1 MNKKERFCDVDNI
14 VEWRHIITILLALV
28 TMAGQG
34 QVKCHIEGTFI
45 DNKWGDE
52 VVICKMGTDLR
63 VNDAPEWH
71 HKAVNGYFECDIETD
86 VPEMYE
92 VIPYKQ
98 YVETASYYYAWF
110 LVENGTVRI
119 EIYGDKAPKIESIGN
134 EGRLHQTMDSVA
146 GVRFRNEMERIDREL
161 EEHKDRYFKPE
172 FLSLMQIVKNMDR
185 ENQPKAFV
193 DSINNV
199 MDYYYD
205 NERESYTDEGW
216 QLFQRSDSLSRLI
229 RPFQAEYYAE
239 HPMLWAYYQVL
250 QSIEMLKYANVYQ
263 NFDSTPHEQM
273 VSLYESKL
281 CNLYIGHPVHGQ
293 ITTALTAL
301 RFQPGKPY
309 IDYMVRNING
319 QLVPISSLI
328 RGKVALIDLWA
339 SWCGPCRRHSKA
351 MIPIYEKYK
360 DKGFTV
366 VAIARERNREDM
378 ENAAQKDGYPWTS
391 LLELNDENHVW
402 EKNGAGGAGGAMYL
416 IDRDGTILSTSTD
429 AKELEPIIKK
439 ALNIE

>member
-1 MNKKERFCDVDNI
+1 MNKKT
-14 VEWRHIITILLALV
+14 IITALLVFVAL
-28 TMAGQG
+28 AGQA
-34 QVKCHIEGTFI
+34 QVKCHIEGKFV

-63 VNDAPEWH
+63 VNDAPQLH
-71 HKAVNGYFECDIETD
+71 HKAVNGHFECDIEAD
-86 VPEMYE
+86 FPEMYE

-98 YVETASYYYAWF
+98 YVETSSHYYAWF
-110 LVENGTVRI
+110 IVENGTVRI
-119 EIYGDKAPKIESIGN
+119 EIYGDKAPKIESTGK
-134 EGRLHQTMDSVA
+134 EGRLHKAMDSVA

-161 EEHKDRYFKPE
+161 EGHKEKYFKPE

-185 ENQPKAFV
+185 ESMPKTYV
-193 DSINNV
+193 DSITNV

-205 NERESYTDEGW
+205 NERESYNEEGW

-239 HPMLWAYYQVL
+239 HPMLWAYYHVL
-250 QSIEMLKYANVYQ
+250 QSIQTLKYANVYQ
-263 NFDSTPHEQM
+263 NFDATPHEQM
-273 VSLYESKL
+273 VALYESKL
-281 CNLYIGHPVHGQ
+281 CNLYKGHPVHGQ

-309 IDYMVRNING
+309 IDYNVRNTDD

-351 MIPIYEKYK
+351 MIPVYEKYK

-366 VAIARERNREDM
+366 IAIARERNREAM
-378 ENAAQKDGYPWTS
+378 ENAAKKDGYPWQS
-391 LLELNDENHVW
+391 LLELNDENQVW
-402 EKNGAGGAGGAMYL
+402 SKNGAGNAGGAMFL

-429 AKELEPIIKK
+429 AEKLEPLIKK

>member
-1 MNKKERFCDVDNI
+1 MNKKT
-14 VEWRHIITILLALV
+14 IITILFALAALV
-28 TMAGQG
+28 GQA
-34 QVKCHIEGTFI
+34 QVKCHIEGKFMN
-45 DNKWGDE
+45 DKWGDE

-63 VNDAPEWH
+63 VNDAPELH
-71 HKAVNGYFECDIETD
+71 HKAVNGRFECDIETD

-98 YVETASYYYAWF
+98 YVETKSYYYGWF

-119 EIYGDKAPKIESIGN
+119 EIYGDKSPKIESTGD
-134 EGRLHQTMDSVA
+134 EGRLHQAMDSVA

-161 EEHKDRYFKPE
+161 EEHKEKYFKPE

-185 ENQPKAFV
+185 ESQPKAFV

-239 HPMLWAYYQVL
+239 HPMLWAYYHVL
-250 QSIEMLKYANVYQ
+250 QSIDMLKHAQVYH
-263 NFDSTPHEQM
+263 NFDSTPHERM

-281 CNLYIGHPVHGQ
+281 CNLYKGHPVHGQ

-301 RFQPGKPY
+301 RFRPDKPY
-309 IDYMVRNING
+309 IDYNVRNTDG

-378 ENAAQKDGYPWTS
+378 ENAARKDGYPWTS

-402 EKNGAGGAGGAMYL
+402 EKNGAGGAGGAMFL

-429 AKELEPIIKK
+429 AEELDPLIKK

>member
-1 MNKKERFCDVDNI
+1 MNKKS
-14 VEWRHIITILLALV
+14 IITILFAFV
-28 TMAGQG
+28 AMAGQG
-34 QVKCHIEGTFI
+34 QVKCHIEGKFMN
-45 DNKWGDE
+45 DKWGDE

-161 EEHKDRYFKPE
+161 EEHKEKYFKPE

-185 ENQPKAFV
+185 ESQPKAFV

-239 HPMLWAYYQVL
+239 HPMLWAYYHVL
-250 QSIEMLKYANVYQ
+250 QSIDMLKHAQVYH
-263 NFDSTPHEQM
+263 NFDSTPHERM

-281 CNLYIGHPVHGQ
+281 CNLYKGHPVHGQ

-301 RFQPGKPY
+301 RFRPGKPY
-309 IDYMVRNING
+309 IDYNVRNTDG

-339 SWCGPCRRHSKA
+339 SWCGPCRRHS
-351 MIPIYEKYK
+351 
-360 DKGFTV
+360 
-366 VAIARERNREDM
+366 
-378 ENAAQKDGYPWTS
+378 
-391 LLELNDENHVW
+391 
-402 EKNGAGGAGGAMYL
+402 
-416 IDRDGTILSTSTD
+416 
-429 AKELEPIIKK
+429 
-439 ALNIE
+439 